1 MDPAASVAPGLHLV
15 VVVVVFS
22 GSLAADLHA
31 LVFGARTPA
40 VFEAAVVLEALG
52 AVSSDHTDVASED
65 LAVEFEDHVASL
77 WVHIVAALEGLP
89 PEFGALDGTQALRID
104 AAWVDGVQM

>member
-52 AVSSDHTDVASED
+52 AVSSDHTDVASVD
-65 LAVEFEDHVASL
+65 LAVEFADHVASL
-77 WVHIVAALEGLP
+77 WVHIVAALEGLR
-89 PEFGALDGTQALRID
+89 EFGALDGTQALRID